1 MLKSLQAKFLLI
13 FMFALLLNI
22 FRINM
27 AYSESTNVD
36 IKKRTPASSVEW
48 QERSRE
54 GVNDSKRALNKT
66 KRNLENKTCEW
77 TNGKMKCAAKRA
89 GNAIKSGADKV
100 EDAVD

>member
-13 FMFALLLNI
+13 FMFALILNI
-22 FRINM
+22 FRMNM
-27 AYSESTNVD
+27 AYSGSTNLD
-36 IKKRTPASSVEW
+36 NKKRTPASSLEW
-48 QERSRE
+48 KERSRE
-54 GVNDSKRALNKT
+54 GASDSKRALNKS
-66 KRNLENKTCEW
+66 KRSIENKTCEW